1 MSLCADMLVWHTALR
16 PVELDGTM
24 GPNSTGITAHAA
36 EDLLPFG
43 AKYHAQGSRGPRP
56 LLACPAAHAPDPE
69 MPRLSCPQA
78 PPKMG
83 CAGSAQEEHGEA
95 DAGAGGY
102 DDQGGEEYQPLTQD
116 EVNARIQCCDKT
128 QHFTLAETGI
138 TLRYAYLSQRGYYG
152 SWTEQIFAPNF
163 FSLRYA

>member
-1 MSLCADMLVWHTALR
+1 
-16 PVELDGTM
+16 
-24 GPNSTGITAHAA
+24 
-36 EDLLPFG
+36 
-43 AKYHAQGSRGPRP
+43 
-56 LLACPAAHAPDPE
+56 

-83 CAGSAQEEHGEA
+83 CAGSAQKEHGET

-138 TLRYAYLSQRGYYG
+138 TLRYAYLSQRGYYPEDLYKANQDAFKIIEKFNG
-152 SWTEQIFAPNF
+152 NPNCIFLGVFDVIVANKVIF
-163 FSLRYA
+163 FS